1 MEWDKCIRMI
11 QKYLEDGPLVVLG
24 SGASIPYGLPSMSGL
39 ADEIKKSDRVNVDSH
54 YPLFCEAVNKKGLE
68 GAIDVASL
76 QPATKDEIRLVV
88 WQSVNEKDL
97 HFFDKHPTEPPQS
110 LTCLLEKI
118 LAPTPN
124 HAVVVTTNY
133 DRLVEY
139 AVDGIKASAVT
150 GFEGNLIRRLELAS
164 SSVFRKRVHSR
175 ERVVDI
181 WKVHGSIDWFRSYD
195 GTIVSLPFS
204 RAVPNNMEPLIIPPG
219 KGKYSKTH
227 DEPFRTV
234 ISEADKAFVKASSYL
249 CIGYGFNDDHIQ
261 PKLLEEIS
269 KGKPIV
275 ILAKSITSA
284 CKKHV
289 IEAGIAKYLIF
300 EEADSE
306 HTKVYGNG
314 WTSIYEGQFWN
325 LENFMKIW

>member
-1 MEWDKCIRMI
+1 MEWDKCIRTI
-11 QKYLEDGPLVVLG
+11 QTYLENGPLIVLG

-39 ADEIKKSDRVNVDSH
+39 ADEIKKSDKVNTDPN
-54 YPLFCEAVNKKGLE
+54 YPAFCNAMDGIGLEEAMDKDLLQIATKNEIRSIVWQVINKK
-68 GAIDVASL
+68 DL
-76 QPATKDEIRLVV
+76 Q
-88 WQSVNEKDL
+88 
-97 HFFDKHPTEPPQS
+97 FFDANPNEPPQS
-110 LTCLLEKI
+110 LICLLKKI

-124 HAVVVTTNY
+124 HAVIVTTNY

-139 AVDGIKASAVT
+139 AVDGIEATAVT
-150 GFEGNLIRRLELAS
+150 GFEGNLIRKLELAP
-164 SSVFRKRVHSR
+164 SSVFRKRVRSR
-175 ERVVDI
+175 ERVIDI
-181 WKVHGSIDWFRSYD
+181 WKVHGSVDWFKSFD
-195 GTIVSLPFS
+195 GSIVSLPFS
-204 RAVPNNMEPLIIPPG
+204 RVVPNNMEPLIIPPG

-234 ISEADKAFVKASSYL
+234 ISEADKAFVNASSYL

-275 ILAKSITSA
+275 ILVRSMTPA

-289 IEAGIAKYLIF
+289 IEAGITKYLIF
-300 EEADSE
+300 EEADFK

-314 WTSIYEGQFWN
+314 WNEIYEGQFWN